1 MDVGKPKKIHRV
13 EPVEDPVPQE
23 QPQEPPEEQPAEAP
37 PQPLEA
43 SHRDEPALTVG
54 YGTRYARR

>member
-23 QPQEPPEEQPAEAP
+23 QPQAPPEERPAEAP
-37 PQPLEA
+37 PQPVEA
-43 SHRDEPALTVG
+43 SH
-54 YGTRYARR
+54 

>member
-23 QPQEPPEEQPAEAP
+23 QPQEPPEERPAEAP
-37 PQPLEA
+37 SQPVEA
-43 SHRDEPALTVG
+43 SH
-54 YGTRYARR
+54 